1 MTIPSRKSRQFELR
15 GQEIL
20 DAALVLF
27 ESESWEEVTVAEI
40 AQQAEV
46 GKGTI
51 YKHFASK
58 DEIYAQ
64 LAMYFQR
71 QILAR
76 FSTIDSRLPVIERFR
91 QHMHAAWEMHLSSKE
106 LHRVFLYCSRPG
118 FRSRLSTI
126 TLSDMQA
133 IEQQVAQPTHLL
145 IAEGIEQGIFPP
157 KPLAKLL
164 FGAQSA
170 FWGAI
175 QLVWSGY
182 LGEIDQA
189 EHLDELTRFILAGLI
204 YHDQPIDLPGRST
217 LDES

>member
-1 MTIPSRKSRQFELR
+1 MTNPSRKSRQFDVR

-27 ESESWEEVTVAEI
+27 KSDAWEEVTVAEI

-58 DEIYAQ
+58 DEIYAR
-64 LAMYFQR
+64 LAINFQR

-76 FSTIDSRLPVIERFR
+76 FSEIDPQLGVIERFR
-91 QHMHAAWEMHLSSKE
+91 EHMRAAWEVHLSSKE
-106 LHRVFLYCSRPG
+106 LHRVFLYCGRAG
-118 FRSRLSTI
+118 FRTRLASM
-126 TLSDMQA
+126 TLNEMQA
-133 IEQQVAQPTHLL
+133 IEQQVAQPTRELVS
-145 IAEGIEQGIFPP
+145 EGIQLGIFPR
-157 KPLAKLL
+157 KPLAQLL

-182 LGEIDQA
+182 LGAIDQA
-189 EHLDELTRFILAGLI
+189 EHLHELTTFILAGLV
-204 YHDQPIDLPGRST
+204 YHDHAIEP
-217 LDES
+217 

>member
-1 MTIPSRKSRQFELR
+1 MTTPSRKSRQFALR

-27 ESESWEEVTVAEI
+27 QSDSWEDVTVAEI

-64 LAMYFQR
+64 LAMLFQR

-76 FSTIDSRLPVIERFR
+76 FSIIDPQLPVIERFR
-91 QHMHAAWEMHLSSKE
+91 QNMCAAWEVHLSSKE
-106 LHRVFLYCSRPG
+106 LHRVFLYCSRSG
-118 FRSRLSTI
+118 FRSRLSPA
-126 TLSDMQA
+126 TLGEMLA
-133 IEQQVAQPTHLL
+133 IEQQIAQPTHLL
-145 IAEGIEQGIFPP
+145 IAEGVEQGIFPP

-182 LGEIDQA
+182 LGDIDQA
-189 EHLDELTRFILAGLI
+189 EHLDDLTRFILAGLI
-204 YHDQPIDLPGRST
+204 YHDQPIDLPGRASA
-217 LDES
+217 